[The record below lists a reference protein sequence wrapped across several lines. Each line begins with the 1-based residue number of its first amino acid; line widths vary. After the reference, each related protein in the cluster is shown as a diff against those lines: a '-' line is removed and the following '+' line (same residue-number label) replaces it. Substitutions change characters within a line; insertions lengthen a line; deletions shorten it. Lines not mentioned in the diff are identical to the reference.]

1 MIEMDMVDVVVM
13 DSEFGITSVRSLD
26 FSVSSAWLQNGFGV
40 GESMSIFML
49 YCMKNNLRKSILYS
63 VCVPSHYMTI
73 SDGWMSLF
81 VIFKVIFL

>member
-1 MIEMDMVDVVVM
+1 MIEMRIADVVVIG
-13 DSEFGITSVRSLD
+13 SEIGITSVHSLD

-49 YCMKNNLRKSILYS
+49 YCMKNNLRNSILYS
-63 VCVPSHYMTI
+63 LCVPSHYMTI